1 MSMGY
6 GAKCRIIDS
15 DENWIMYEYTSYD
28 VDLED
33 GKKAMGTLDG
43 IIIISKDFFPEPE
56 VIRRRIRKPNGKKVW
71 IEKKKYKDIDLEDF
85 YNVGKI
91 RIENSSHCWR
101 VTENR
106 IDAIALKLLFYLQ
119 IEYHEIGEIPE
130 KFGIFS

>member
-6 GAKCRIIDS
+6 GAKCRIKDS
-15 DENWIMYEYTSYD
+15 DENWKMYEYTSYNLN
-28 VDLED
+28 LED

-43 IIIISKDFFPEPE
+43 IIIISRDFFPEPE
-56 VIRRRIRKPNGKKVW
+56 IIRKRIRKPNAKKVW

-91 RIENSSHCWR
+91 RIENSSHFWR
-101 VTENR
+101 VTENG